1 MTSASTPFPHG
12 EHPEVPEISA
22 LSEGIL
28 PVERQADLR
37 AHLVECELCAD
48 VYASLEEIRETLGAL
63 PGPAPMPEDVANR
76 IDAALAAEALLSA
89 TAPEEAETAPS
100 EEAASDDETAPD
112 NEAAPGD
119 KAAPDSRTG
128 ARGGAVSRETTADPS
143 VEPASEPTADPV
155 SRETA
160 TPVPLNVRRRKRTV
174 LLVAAASVAA
184 LTLGGITVRE
194 LTKPAPG
201 EVSSETAQSA
211 TGKHAPKD
219 PPSSTSS
226 TDTDAG
232 GSSDDQQL
240 RKRVQRL
247 LSGEGSPS
255 PSQKP
260 PGNSAPPSDSPS
272 VDTKQSPSSD
282 DNTLRDDTLGGGQS
296 VPSCVRD
303 GINRTE
309 TPLAVAPDALFENR
323 TGYLVVLPH
332 QGGNPKLV
340 DAYLVDPSCIS
351 ADPPAPGKVL
361 FKGTY
366 PRG

>member
-12 EHPEVPEISA
+12 EHPEIPEISA
-22 LSEGIL
+22 LGEGIL

-37 AHLVECELCAD
+37 AHLAECELCAD
-48 VYASLEEIRETLGAL
+48 VYASLEEIRETLGTL
-63 PGPAPMPEDVANR
+63 PGPTPMPEDVANR
-76 IDAALAAEALLSA
+76 IEAALAAEALLSA
-89 TAPEEAETAPS
+89 TAPEEAETTPS
-100 EEAASDDETAPD
+100 EKAAADDE
-112 NEAAPGD
+112 
-119 KAAPDSRTG
+119 AAPDSRTASQEG
-128 ARGGAVSRETTADPS
+128 A
-143 VEPASEPTADPV
+143 V

-160 TPVPLNVRRRKRTV
+160 TPVPLTVRRRKRTV

-184 LTLGGITVRE
+184 LTLGGITLRE

-219 PPSSTSS
+219 LPSSTSS

-303 GINRTE
+303 GIHRTE